1 MTDLLTFLRKRLA
14 EDPALSAA
22 ELHAK
27 MRIIRAWP
35 DPFGNWTA
43 EQADAARTMKETVLR
58 AMASVYEEHPEYRP
72 DLPWAPAAMP
82 GPKEQP

>member
-1 MTDLLTFLRKRLA
+1 MATDLLTFVRQRLA

-35 DPFGNWTA
+35 DPLGNWTA
-43 EQADAARTMKETVLR
+43 AQADAARAMKETVLR

-72 DLPWAPAAMP
+72 ELAWGTAAQTE
-82 GPKEQP
+82 KDR

>member
-1 MTDLLTFLRKRLA
+1 MTDLLTFVRRRLA

-35 DPFGNWTA
+35 DPMGAWTA
-43 EQADAARTMKETVLR
+43 EQADAARKMKETVLR
-58 AMASVYEEHPEYRP
+58 AMASVYEEHPDYRP
-72 DLPWAPAAMP
+72 DLPWTASSQT
-82 GPKEQP
+82 ERDR

>member
-1 MTDLLTFLRKRLA
+1 MNAQYLLPAALYDFLRARLA
-14 EDPALSAA
+14 EDAALSVA

-43 EQADAARTMKETVLR
+43 DQADAAKAMKDQIIR
-58 AMASVYEEHPEYRP
+58 AMASVYSEHPDYRSE
-72 DLPWAPAAMP
+72 W
-82 GPKEQP
+82 K